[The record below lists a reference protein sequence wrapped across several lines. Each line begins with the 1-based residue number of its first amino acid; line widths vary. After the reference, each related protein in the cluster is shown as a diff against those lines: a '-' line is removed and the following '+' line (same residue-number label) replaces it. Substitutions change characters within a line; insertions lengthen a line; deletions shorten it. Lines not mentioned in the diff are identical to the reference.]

1 LKEVIM
7 CSRSICLACLAPFLG
22 FVLASTVQAE
32 NLGWWKFD
40 EGSGTTVNDF
50 SGNGHDGTVQGTP
63 EWGDGPLGFGGAL
76 GFIQT
81 TGAYCDVFDPTGG
94 TGTFTLTWWCLWDGT
109 QSIQHFMTKS
119 NGWGATTAMFQIEV
133 KGGHSNPA
141 RVDRLH
147 IAYQA
152 APQAVLN
159 VIPKNEWAHVG
170 LVFDGTNATSY
181 VNGVDDVGPQPTGIG
196 PNVDAPIIIGA
207 SHAAEGRTFQ
217 GSLDDMRLFDRV
229 LTKDEIIAIMA
240 GEGGEDLSAYAPD
253 PADGSL
259 HASTWANLTWRPG
272 PSAVTHDVYLGDNY
286 DDVNEGTPETFLGN
300 QADTTLLIGFPGFP
314 VPDGLVPS
322 TTYYWR
328 VDEVDDADP
337 NSPWKGNVW
346 SFSIPPKTAY
356 APDPADGAEFVDLNV
371 ELIWVGGYG
380 AKLHTVYLGESF
392 EEVDSAVG
400 GIPVGTPRYDP
411 GTLEGEKVLYWR
423 VDEFDGV
430 ETHKGSVWSFTTPGA
445 VGNPQPANG
454 AVDVPMI
461 TALGW
466 TAADNAASH
475 EVYFGTDADA
485 VGNATKAS
493 PEYAGAKTLGS
504 EAYDPGKL
512 DWATAYNWRVDEVYP
527 ANTVT
532 GLVWSF
538 VTADFISV
546 DDFESYNDI
555 DPPDVESNR
564 IFDKWIDGF
573 GTTTNGALV
582 GNELPPYAEQ
592 GVVHGGDQSMPYA
605 YDNNMK
611 TSEATKTLSYPRDW
625 TEGSVTKL
633 SLWHRGGSANAA
645 ERMFVALNGN
655 AVVYHDDPEAVLSP
669 RWTEWVIDL
678 QAFAD
683 QGVNLA
689 NVNTITV
696 GFGTKGSPT
705 AGGSGKV
712 YIDDIRLYR

>member
-1 LKEVIM
+1 M

>member
-1 LKEVIM
+1 M

-314 VPDGLVPS
+314 VPDGLVPG

-592 GVVHGGDQSMPYA
+592 GVVHDGDQSMPYA

-655 AVVYHDDPEAVLSP
+655 AVVYHDDPEAVLSA

>member
-1 LKEVIM
+1 M

-314 VPDGLVPS
+314 VPDGLVPG

>member
-1 LKEVIM
+1 M

-314 VPDGLVPS
+314 VPDGLVPG

-445 VGNPQPANG
+445 VGNPQP
-454 AVDVPMI
+454 
-461 TALGW
+461 
-466 TAADNAASH
+466 
-475 EVYFGTDADA
+475 
-485 VGNATKAS
+485 
-493 PEYAGAKTLGS
+493 
-504 EAYDPGKL
+504 
-512 DWATAYNWRVDEVYP
+512 
-527 ANTVT
+527 
-532 GLVWSF
+532 
-538 VTADFISV
+538 
-546 DDFESYNDI
+546 
-555 DPPDVESNR
+555 
-564 IFDKWIDGF
+564 
-573 GTTTNGALV
+573 
-582 GNELPPYAEQ
+582 
-592 GVVHGGDQSMPYA
+592 
-605 YDNNMK
+605 
-611 TSEATKTLSYPRDW
+611 
-625 TEGSVTKL
+625 
-633 SLWHRGGSANAA
+633 
-645 ERMFVALNGN
+645 
-655 AVVYHDDPEAVLSP
+655 
-669 RWTEWVIDL
+669 
-678 QAFAD
+678 
-683 QGVNLA
+683 
-689 NVNTITV
+689 
-696 GFGTKGSPT
+696 
-705 AGGSGKV
+705 
-712 YIDDIRLYR
+712 